1 MRVFHFVNV
10 FFSNSVM
17 HVSVARRCC
26 RSSVCLLLDEFVAF
40 TVAVNYG
47 FSTFAGADFAC
58 GSQQFRLGFPSNGPG
73 FKDGGSDG

>member
-1 MRVFHFVNV
+1 MRVFHVVNV

-17 HVSVARRCC
+17 HASVARRSC
-26 RSSVCLLLDEFVAF
+26 RSSACLLLDEFVAL